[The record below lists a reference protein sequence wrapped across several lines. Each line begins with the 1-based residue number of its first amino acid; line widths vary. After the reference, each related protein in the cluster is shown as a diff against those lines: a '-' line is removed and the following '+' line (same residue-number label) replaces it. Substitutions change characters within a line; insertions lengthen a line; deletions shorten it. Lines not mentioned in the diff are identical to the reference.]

1 MKHFRNKTIF
11 TFEDIV
17 GPDLLRIAKR
27 LRGKGY
33 ELGYVRTPPGF
44 VPVLHVRRDGNCA
57 YLCRDTSN
65 VDANWLVVFACVPHL
80 EYGRGLLV
88 SVPGTNRDPQTDDE
102 VIEALGRAT
111 EKTIVAG
118 GGVLYNSREDTE
130 AWRSPYF
137 VDLPRNRQ
145 EERA

>member
-1 MKHFRNKTIF
+1 MKRSRT
-11 TFEDIV
+11 TSPEDDL

-33 ELGYVRTPPGF
+33 ELGYVRTSPIF

-57 YLCRDTSN
+57 YLCRDTS
-65 VDANWLVVFACVPHL
+65 DSGWLVVFACAPDWD
-80 EYGRGLLV
+80 YGRGFLV

-111 EKTIVAG
+111 QKNIVTG
-118 GGVLYNSREDTE
+118 RGVLYNSREDTE
-130 AWRSPYF
+130 AWHSPYF
-137 VDLPRNRQ
+137 VNLPRNRQ

>member
-1 MKHFRNKTIF
+1 MKRSRT
-11 TFEDIV
+11 TSPEDDL
-17 GPDLLRIAKR
+17 GPDLFRISKL

-33 ELGYVRTPPGF
+33 ELGYVRTSPIF

-80 EYGRGLLV
+80 EYGTGLLV
-88 SVPGTNRDPQTDDE
+88 SVPGTNRDPVTDDE
-102 VIEALGRAT
+102 VIDALGRAT
-111 EKTIVAG
+111 EKTIVTG
-118 GGVLYNSREDTE
+118 GGVLYNSREDTD

-137 VDLPRNRQ
+137 VSLPRNRQ

>member
-1 MKHFRNKTIF
+1 MKRSRT
-11 TFEDIV
+11 TSPEDDL

-33 ELGYVRTPPGF
+33 ELGYVRTSPIF

-57 YLCRDTSN
+57 YVCRDTSN
-65 VDANWLVVFACVPHL
+65 VDANWLVVFACVPHP
-80 EYGRGLLV
+80 EYGTGLLV

-111 EKTIVAG
+111 RETFTADG
-118 GGVLYNSREDTE
+118 RTFRNAREDTN

-137 VDLPRNRQ
+137 VSLPRNRQ